1 MSKRWVWSISSIIC
15 CGVIPPAL
23 ALSNSVGSKGI
34 NALRLHQSPY
44 NLLGRKIG
52 IGQVEIGRPGKFG
65 IDKAGGDSHGQGVM
79 AFRTDIFFKHQ
90 G

>member
-1 MSKRWVWSISSIIC
+1 M
-15 CGVIPPAL
+15 GVPVLCFGQP
-23 ALSNSVGSKGI
+23 SVFFVYIFTIGPG
-34 NALRLHQSPY
+34 NAFKVFAPV
-44 NLLGRKIG
+44 IG
-52 IGQVEIGRPGKFG
+52 VGKFG